1 MPRRK
6 LVFIVS
12 IFIILMGCL
21 TACGGNGFSLEN
33 SEEKSQESSAAADR
47 ESANIEKSEETERL
61 VLAVV
66 TGSPALSRAVV
77 EYNKLD
83 RGYYVELKTHTED
96 EIYQLVSEIEDG
108 ALKLQAEILSQ
119 DAPDLIGLTYLSV
132 ENYMESGILEDLSP
146 WLTQSARL
154 KRSDFRESVLRGMT
168 YQDKLAAIP
177 AYLSVD
183 FFSGKSKFLGESE
196 GISMEELMAVAQA
209 YPDMQLLYNGTRS
222 DIFDLFTLCLDQFW
236 DEKKKE
242 CYFDSPLFAQILA
255 LCEQYPVYK
264 KNYVQTEEEALFAED
279 KVLLVK
285 QSFIALGHLKSKEQ
299 RLGGEKQTL
308 LGYPTPDGTPG
319 CIIAVDDAFG
329 MVSTSEHKEGAWDFL
344 EYFLSGELDKLD
356 PSAGEYESRI
366 PVCLDKWNQILERA
380 KRGDYDGTM
389 NVAPMEE
396 EEIRQL
402 ENLLDHA
409 VIATDMDYAILQI
422 LGEELEA
429 FFKGTKNAEETIL
442 VLQNRVNLLLQ
453 ENN

>member
-1 MPRRK
+1 M
-6 LVFIVS
+6 
-12 IFIILMGCL
+12 
-21 TACGGNGFSLEN
+21 
-33 SEEKSQESSAAADR
+33 
-47 ESANIEKSEETERL
+47 
-61 VLAVV
+61 
-66 TGSPALSRAVV
+66 
-77 EYNKLD
+77 
-83 RGYYVELKTHTED
+83 
-96 EIYQLVSEIEDG
+96 
-108 ALKLQAEILSQ
+108 KLQAEILSQ

-344 EYFLSGELDKLD
+344 ECFLSGELDKLN
-356 PSAGEYESRI
+356 PLAGEYESRI
-366 PVCLDKWNQILERA
+366 PVRLDKWNQILERA
-380 KRGDYDGTM
+380 KRGDYDGTK

-422 LGEELEA
+422 LEEELEPY
-429 FFKGTKNAEETIL
+429 FKGTKNAEETIL
-442 VLQNRVNLLLQ
+442 VLQNRVNLLFQ